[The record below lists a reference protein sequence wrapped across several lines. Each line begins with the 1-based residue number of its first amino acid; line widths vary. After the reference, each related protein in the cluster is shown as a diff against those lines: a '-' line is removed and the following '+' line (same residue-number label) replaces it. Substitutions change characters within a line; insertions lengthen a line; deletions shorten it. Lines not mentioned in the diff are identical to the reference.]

1 MKHNILLWMTV
12 CLLGTSCSNIL
23 DKEPDFVSPD
33 YYYNTESE
41 LLQALNGVY
50 NRLIDTNGRMYSK
63 GLFSLFVLSDESFY
77 TNNFNNTNIRA
88 GVMDA
93 ADLDVGR
100 FWEVLY
106 EGVNR
111 ANLLLYSV
119 EGKELDTDM
128 MKAAK
133 GEALFL
139 RGYYYYLLTS
149 FFGEVP
155 LKLAPTM
162 SANDN
167 YLAKSPLTDIYKQI
181 VKDMQEAEKL
191 VLDIDALGYNERITK
206 TGVQAILA
214 RVFLKMAGEPLKDET
229 RYADAL
235 EYANKVIAS
244 TKHELNPDYK
254 QIFINHSQDI
264 NESKECIWEI
274 GMYGNKI
281 GTVDLA
287 GSVGVENGILCRD
300 ESIGYSG
307 GPMKA
312 SKRLYDSY
320 GEGDL
325 RKDWNVAPYYYNVVE
340 ETKVNEETQEVEVVQ
355 VTKKVMFSATQI
367 YNRNPGKW
375 RREYEIGLK
384 STSL

>member
-12 CLLGTSCSNIL
+12 CLLATSCSNIL

-119 EGKELDTDM
+119 EGKELETDV

-139 RGYYYYLLTS
+139 RGYFYYLLTS

-155 LKLAPTM
+155 LKLTPTM

-167 YLAKSPLTDIYKQI
+167 YLAKSPLADIYK
-181 VKDMQEAEKL
+181 
-191 VLDIDALGYNERITK
+191 
-206 TGVQAILA
+206 
-214 RVFLKMAGEPLKDET
+214 
-229 RYADAL
+229 
-235 EYANKVIAS
+235 
-244 TKHELNPDYK
+244 
-254 QIFINHSQDI
+254 
-264 NESKECIWEI
+264 
-274 GMYGNKI
+274 
-281 GTVDLA
+281 
-287 GSVGVENGILCRD
+287 
-300 ESIGYSG
+300 
-307 GPMKA
+307 
-312 SKRLYDSY
+312 
-320 GEGDL
+320 
-325 RKDWNVAPYYYNVVE
+325 
-340 ETKVNEETQEVEVVQ
+340 
-355 VTKKVMFSATQI
+355 
-367 YNRNPGKW
+367 
-375 RREYEIGLK
+375 
-384 STSL
+384 

>member
-1 MKHNILLWMTV
+1 
-12 CLLGTSCSNIL
+12 
-23 DKEPDFVSPD
+23 
-33 YYYNTESE
+33 
-41 LLQALNGVY
+41 
-50 NRLIDTNGRMYSK
+50 MYSK

-191 VLDIDALGYNERITK
+191 VLDIDALGYNERISK

-214 RVFLKMAGEPLKDET
+214 L
-229 RYADAL
+229 
-235 EYANKVIAS
+235 
-244 TKHELNPDYK
+244 
-254 QIFINHSQDI
+254 
-264 NESKECIWEI
+264 
-274 GMYGNKI
+274 
-281 GTVDLA
+281 
-287 GSVGVENGILCRD
+287 
-300 ESIGYSG
+300 
-307 GPMKA
+307 
-312 SKRLYDSY
+312 
-320 GEGDL
+320 
-325 RKDWNVAPYYYNVVE
+325 
-340 ETKVNEETQEVEVVQ
+340 
-355 VTKKVMFSATQI
+355 
-367 YNRNPGKW
+367 
-375 RREYEIGLK
+375 
-384 STSL
+384 SLIHI